1 MDGMGAGQ
9 RGLPRDRRLVQA
21 SVLAVL
27 VVVGLLVAAPAGARS
42 SVDSLQDRVV
52 AQEVCEN
59 MVRDAAVAA
68 ARQQLV
74 GEQTGRW
81 RGTRYTCRYD
91 FGTGGVLLA
100 RVRVYQ
106 DDAGSEDAFAA
117 RQDAAK
123 HSKKLYGLG
132 SGAFRL
138 EQTLLVARKDNFV
151 LTVDGR
157 RLAEAVSP
165 DSVVFS
171 ATRAVFDC
179 W

>member
-1 MDGMGAGQ
+1 MDSPPTGQGA
-9 RGLPRDRRLVQA
+9 RRPSRRLVQA
-21 SVLAVL
+21 GVVAVL
-27 VVVGLLVAAPAGARS
+27 VAFGTAVAPPAGAHS
-42 SVDSLQDRVV
+42 SGASLQEKVV
-52 AQEVCEN
+52 AQEVCGN